1 MNRGDARVH
10 WENWSGSQRHRARL
24 VTSRTLDEVV
34 TAVREAAVAGLPLR
48 CVGSGHSF
56 VPLWGD
62 GVILSMDGFDGVL
75 SVDGPARRATIAAG
89 TKLHALG
96 PALWERG
103 LSLPQQGDIDR
114 QALAGALATGTHGTG
129 RHLPNLSAYLRA
141 VTLVTAGGDVVA
153 LTPDDGDRFS
163 AAQISLGLL
172 GVVVDVTL
180 ELLPAF
186 HLHERVWESSVE
198 ECGARLEKLV
208 TENRHF
214 EFFWTP
220 RDDRCEMKALNPAD
234 AELLVEA
241 GEYVAPAYS
250 VFPSERNIRFNEME
264 YCVPLEA
271 GWDCFAEL
279 RELLLARFPWLPWPI
294 EFRTLAADDALLST
308 TAGRDSVTLSVHQ
321 GAERDY
327 RPLFDAAEAV
337 FRNHGGRPHWG
348 KLHSL
353 GAVELGRLFPGHARF
368 CEIRRDMDPKG
379 LFLNEWLAA
388 RFGG

>member
-1 MNRGDARVH
+1 MNRGDAGAH

-24 VTSRTLDEVV
+24 VTPRSVDEVV
-34 TAVREAAVAGLPLR
+34 TTLREAAAAGLELR

-56 VPLWGD
+56 VPFWGD
-62 GVILSMDGFDGVL
+62 GVILSLDRLEGVL
-75 SVDGPARRATIAAG
+75 SVDAPACRATIGAG

-96 PALWERG
+96 PELWERG

-114 QALAGALATGTHGTG
+114 QSLAGALATGTHGTG
-129 RHLPNLSAYLRA
+129 RRLPNLSAYLRA
-141 VTLVTAGGDVVA
+141 VTLVTAGGDLVV
-153 LTPDDGDRFS
+153 LTPDDGDRF
-163 AAQISLGLL
+163 AAARISLGLL

-186 HLHERVWESSVE
+186 HLHERMWESPVE
-198 ECGARLEKLV
+198 ECGALLDELV
-208 TENRHF
+208 AENRHF

-234 AELLVEA
+234 AEQAVAA
-241 GEYVAPAYS
+241 GEYVAPAYR

-279 RELLLARFPWLPWPI
+279 RELLLARFPRLPWPI
-294 EFRTLAADDALLST
+294 EFRTLAADDALMST

-321 GAERDY
+321 GVERDY

-353 GAVELGRLFPGHARF
+353 GAAELGGLYPGHARF
-368 CEIRRDMDPKG
+368 CEIRREMDPKG
-379 LFLNEWLAA
+379 LFLNDWLRA